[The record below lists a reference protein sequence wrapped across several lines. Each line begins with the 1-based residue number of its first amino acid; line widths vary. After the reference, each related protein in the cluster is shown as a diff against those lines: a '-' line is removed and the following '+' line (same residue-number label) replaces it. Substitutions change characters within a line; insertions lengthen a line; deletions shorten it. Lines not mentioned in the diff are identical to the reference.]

1 MPKYRVIATMDVEM
15 EVFIDAPDEDT
26 AWLIAN
32 QDDDGLDWQETGVV
46 TDWTLEGVTG
56 VKRDD
61 VS

>member
-61 VS
+61 